1 MNGLRNE
8 HEETLER
15 LKKAREHEVDTIA
28 HTQSHTRNLQAVVDQ
43 LSHNALELNELQN
56 KVDHKHSSS
65 LDEREAAIKARDQ
78 QLKGTFLVHVVF
90 QLNTISFLGLLTV

>member
-15 LKKAREHEVDTIA
+15 LKKAREQEVDTIS

-65 LDEREAAIKARDQ
+65 LDEREAAVKARDQ
-78 QLKGTFLVHVVF
+78 QLKGISHFL
-90 QLNTISFLGLLTV
+90 LLVTSHLIPGIRS